1 MLILNLSFEMLV
13 SVPILILIL
22 IMTSLIGA
30 AKVRVAIP

>member
-13 SVPILILIL
+13 SVPILILI
-22 IMTSLIGA
+22 MTSLIGA